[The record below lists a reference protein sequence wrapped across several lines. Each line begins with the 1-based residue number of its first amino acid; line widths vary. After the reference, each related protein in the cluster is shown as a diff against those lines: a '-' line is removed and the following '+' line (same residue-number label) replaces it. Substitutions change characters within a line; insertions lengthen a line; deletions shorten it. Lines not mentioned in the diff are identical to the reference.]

1 MVLSVGSSTRNFW
14 RSLDSA
20 RPGLGATHNLE
31 LNRLSLELDG
41 TNLEVDADGGDVG
54 LGVRVVCESEE
65 ETRLADTGVTDEE
78 EFEEV
83 VVLASVHCVWGRV
96 S

>member
-1 MVLSVGSSTRNFW
+1 MTE
-14 RSLDSA
+14 
-20 RPGLGATHNLE
+20 ATT
-31 LNRLSLELDG
+31 D
-41 TNLEVDADGGDVG
+41 
-54 LGVRVVCESEE
+54 
-65 ETRLADTGVTDEE
+65 LADAGVADEE

>member
-1 MVLSVGSSTRNFW
+1 MRLNIETAGKPRRRYLANTR
-14 RSLDSA
+14 
-20 RPGLGATHNLE
+20 
-31 LNRLSLELDG
+31 
-41 TNLEVDADGGDVG
+41 
-54 LGVRVVCESEE
+54 
-65 ETRLADTGVTDEE
+65 VTDEE